1 MQMRCLFTAF
11 LGSFPGD
18 IPGWWWGTGGGRTQ
32 SIFSPLNNARDNLCV
47 STLWKQMIKKD
58 YQRKRRK
65 SDLGPRSL
73 RSQPFFKVKVG
84 HVLMCCAWA
93 LSLSRVWLLPMGCSP
108 PGSSVHG
115 ILQARVLEWVAM
127 SSSRGSSQPR
137 DQTQVSHIAGRF
149 FTIWATRINQSEANL
164 IFLK

>member
-1 MQMRCLFTAF
+1 MQMRCLFTVF

-93 LSLSRVWLLPMGCSP
+93 SSLSRVWLCYPWAVARQAPLSMGFSRQEYWGGLPCPPPGDLPSPGIKPRSPTLQGDSLPSEP
-108 PGSSVHG
+108 PGS
-115 ILQARVLEWVAM
+115 
-127 SSSRGSSQPR
+127 
-137 DQTQVSHIAGRF
+137 
-149 FTIWATRINQSEANL
+149 INQ
-164 IFLK
+164 KPT